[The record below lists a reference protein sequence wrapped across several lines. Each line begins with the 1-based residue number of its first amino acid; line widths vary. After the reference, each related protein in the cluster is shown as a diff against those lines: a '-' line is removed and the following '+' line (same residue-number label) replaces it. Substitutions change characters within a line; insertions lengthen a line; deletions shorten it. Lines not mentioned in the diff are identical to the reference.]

1 MLLLSFQLAHS
12 LDNGLHIRKQQAI
25 IKPTIKDLPRDPIDF
40 VSGWDRSSLQCLC
53 FLSICNQS
61 KIKSGEQLHLFAGF
75 LQLSS
80 KYELVQ
86 NKVDLQEYK

>member
-1 MLLLSFQLAHS
+1 LILCLRE
-12 LDNGLHIRKQQAI
+12 I
-25 IKPTIKDLPRDPIDF
+25 DPVYSVY
-40 VSGWDRSSLQCLC
+40 VSCP
-53 FLSICNQS
+53 FANQS